1 MSWLVDQNLYTERS
15 NVSVCKRVF
24 ADHVLK
30 SRVKAGLSQADLA
43 AKTGISE
50 TTIRNI
56 ERGRKET
63 RLSYAV
69 RIANE
74 LDFSLGEV
82 Q

>member
-1 MSWLVDQNLYTERS
+1 MSA
-15 NVSVCKRVF
+15 CKRVF
-24 ADHVLK
+24 AERVLV
-30 SRVKAGLSQADLA
+30 SRIKAGLSQADLA
-43 AKTGISE
+43 TKTGISE
-50 TTIRNI
+50 STIRNI

-69 RIANE
+69 RLANE

>member
-1 MSWLVDQNLYTERS
+1 MS
-15 NVSVCKRVF
+15 VSKRVF
-24 ADHVLK
+24 AERVLA
-30 SRVKAGLSQADLA
+30 SRIKAGLSQAELS

-63 RLSYAV
+63 RLSFAV
-69 RIANE
+69 ILANQ